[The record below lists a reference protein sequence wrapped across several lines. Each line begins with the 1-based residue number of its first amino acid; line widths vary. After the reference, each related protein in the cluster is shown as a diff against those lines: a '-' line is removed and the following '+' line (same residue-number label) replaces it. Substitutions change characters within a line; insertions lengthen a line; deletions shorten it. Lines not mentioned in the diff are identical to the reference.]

1 MVKAKKKYDVLFLGR
16 SVYHFSYYE
25 SILSSLI
32 DEYDVNLKILFDK
45 QWSQNQPQES
55 LNTFDNKYNKFLKN
69 NISIGWFERRKDIFR
84 NFVFVLRELTTFSSY
99 LSRKDQ
105 SYFYSRRWRSYLPNI
120 WREITR
126 YNFVRKIIGSKLVFF
141 LLKQIENFIPTSKN
155 IDNFLKNLSPDIII
169 VSPANMRFSEQTDYL
184 KSAKK
189 LSIKTV
195 VPVLSWDNLSTKGLF
210 HIKPDLL
217 IAWNKT
223 HELDAL
229 KIHNIPKEKILI
241 SGSPFFDKW
250 LNTELK
256 EDAKDFK
263 SQLGIDED
271 EDYILYLGSSSNIA
285 KDETWIIQ
293 EISQKLKT
301 CQSPINKLK
310 IVARPHPANFKN
322 YKKVE
327 GKDIIIWPKEF
338 SLPESLSSQ
347 KTFYN
352 SVLHSICCIGLNT
365 SGMIDATIM
374 DKACI
379 AYITEEYNAT
389 QTNAQHFN
397 YLLKSN
403 IFPLAKNTPEVIQ
416 EIGNLIKNNDKYKD
430 ARKRFIKE
438 FVRPS
443 SNFKK
448 AGEVAANQI
457 INFLNES

>member
-55 LNTFDNKYNKFLKN
+55 LNSFDNKYNKFLKN

-99 LSRKDQ
+99 ISRKDQ

-223 HELDAL
+223 HKLDAL

-250 LNTELK
+250 LNPELK

-271 EDYILYLGSSSNIA
+271 EDYIL
-285 KDETWIIQ
+285 E
-293 EISQKLKT
+293 
-301 CQSPINKLK
+301 
-310 IVARPHPANFKN
+310 
-322 YKKVE
+322 
-327 GKDIIIWPKEF
+327 
-338 SLPESLSSQ
+338 
-347 KTFYN
+347 
-352 SVLHSICCIGLNT
+352 
-365 SGMIDATIM
+365 
-374 DKACI
+374 
-379 AYITEEYNAT
+379 
-389 QTNAQHFN
+389 
-397 YLLKSN
+397 
-403 IFPLAKNTPEVIQ
+403 
-416 EIGNLIKNNDKYKD
+416 
-430 ARKRFIKE
+430 
-438 FVRPS
+438 
-443 SNFKK
+443 
-448 AGEVAANQI
+448 
-457 INFLNES
+457 